1 MKEYEKVCIVCPV
14 GCRLTIT
21 EDSNSDSGYKVE
33 GNNCPRGEKY
43 GIKEVTNPTRV
54 LTTTAKIKGAY
65 YDRIPVISNDGIPKD
80 KLFQCMEIIN
90 NSNVLAPISAKDVIV
105 ENILGTGVD
114 IIASRS
120 MERID

>member
-1 MKEYEKVCIVCPV
+1 MKEYEKICIVCPV
-14 GCRLTIT
+14 GCRLTIQ
-21 EDSNSDSGYKVE
+21 EDLNYDSGYKVE
-33 GNNCPRGEKY
+33 GNECIRGEKY

-54 LTTTAKIKGAY
+54 LTTTVKIKGAFY
-65 YDRIPVISNDGIPKD
+65 ERIPVISNDGLPKD

-90 NSNVLAPISAKDVIV
+90 DLDIVAPIKSNDVIV
-105 ENILGTGVD
+105 RNILDTGVD

>member
-1 MKEYEKVCIVCPV
+1 MKQYEKVCIVCPV

-21 EDSNSDSGYKVE
+21 EDSDSDSGYKVE

-54 LTTTAKIKGAY
+54 LTTTAKIKGSHY
-65 YDRIPVISNDGIPKD
+65 ERLPVVTSDGIPKD
-80 KLFQCMEIIN
+80 KLFQCMKEIN
-90 NSNVLAPISAKDVIV
+90 TLKLEAPINAGDIVIK
-105 ENILGTGVD
+105 NILDTGID

-120 MERID
+120 MSKE

>member
-21 EDSNSDSGYKVE
+21 EDSNSNNGYRVE

-54 LTTTAKIKGAY
+54 LTTTVKISGAHH
-65 YDRIPVISNDGIPKD
+65 DRIPVISSDGLPKK
-80 KLFQCMEIIN
+80 KLFECMEIIN
-90 NSNVLAPISAKDVIV
+90 DVNIVAPIKAGDVIV
-105 ENILGTGVD
+105 EDILDTGVD
-114 IIASRS
+114 IVASRS
-120 MERID
+120 MDKQ